1 MKKIATIILTLA
13 FIGLLAGVA
22 FYMAVYHGAFG
33 HLQTKQEL
41 LNYNNAQASI
51 VLSAEGELLGKY
63 FSENRTNVDYAELPP
78 HLVNALL
85 ATEDIRF
92 FRHKGFDTRSFFR
105 VVVKTIMLRN
115 RSAGGGSTLTQQLA
129 KNMYGRRNYGI
140 ITIFVNKVKEIILA
154 KRIESTFSKQEIL
167 TLYLNTVSFGENVY
181 GIEAAARRFFNKE
194 VKDLKIE
201 EGAVLIAI
209 LKANNYYNPR
219 LYPQNARRRRNVVLA
234 QMKKYEF
241 LTPEE
246 ADSLM
251 NLPLLQNY
259 VNYEAKGP
267 ADYFLY
273 QVKAEARDIL
283 QSVFAQSGKLWTIE
297 EDGLVITTTLNLELQ
312 NYANQSFAEH
322 LKLMQE
328 RLNRQYD
335 TPSGRK
341 AAAAVA
347 DREIKRLRMTARA
360 ADTSLMV
367 FPDSVKKGPVT
378 VRDSMINAVKVLQAG
393 LIAIDPVHGDVKAW
407 VGGIDFR
414 TQPFDQILA
423 RRQLASTFKP
433 VLYAA
438 ALEQGFKPCD
448 FLDNDSI
455 TDTGIEGWSP
465 ENFDHSYGGKYSLQ
479 GALVHSMNVP
489 TYNLY
494 MNTDFGKLDTL
505 WQKMGFSYT
514 LNNYPSVP
522 MGTAEANLE
531 EVVIAYSVFANGGFK
546 INPRSIISIKTSDGQ
561 VIWEDKGKQETE
573 KILSDSTVQLMR
585 AMLRRVVTGG
595 TGASLGGLYGVT
607 LPFGG
612 KTGTS
617 QDYADAWFTAFNPS
631 FVIASRVG
639 ASSPSIHFSNG
650 AYGSGSALALPLVAR
665 TLRELQKNKELSKKL
680 ISQYPGVP
688 EYLASELDCPDYR
701 ELTFFEEVIDIFRNV
716 KRPHPKESVI
726 IPKTERP
733 GRSDTTAPSPEKK
746 KSFFRRLFEKKK

>member
-1 MKKIATIILTLA
+1 MKKIATLILTLA
-13 FIGLLAGVA
+13 LIALVAGAA
-22 FYMAVYHGAFG
+22 FFVAVYYGAFG
-33 HLQTKQEL
+33 HLQTSQEL
-41 LNYNNAQASI
+41 LSYNNAQASV

-63 FSENRTNVDYAELPP
+63 FSENRTNVEYAELPP
-78 HLVNALL
+78 HLVNALI

-105 VVVKTIMLRN
+105 VMVKTIMLRN
-115 RSAGGGSTLTQQLA
+115 RSAGGGSTITQQLA
-129 KNMYGRRNYGI
+129 KNMYGRHDYGI

-154 KRIESTFSKQEIL
+154 RRIESTFSKQEIL

-194 VKDLKIE
+194 VKDIRIE

-234 QMKKYEF
+234 QMRKYEF
-241 LTPEE
+241 LEPEE

-251 NLPLLQNY
+251 NLPLIQNY
-259 VNYEAKGP
+259 VNYEAGGP

-273 QVKAEARDIL
+273 QVKGEARGIL
-283 QSVFAQSGKLWTIE
+283 QSVFTETGKEWNIE

-312 NYANQSFAEH
+312 NYANQSFHDH
-322 LKLMQE
+322 LKLMQD
-328 RLNRQYD
+328 RLNRQYN

-347 DREIKRLRMTARA
+347 DRELKRLQMTSRA

-367 FPDSVKKGPVT
+367 FPDSVKAGPVT

-393 LIAIDPVHGDVKAW
+393 LIAIDPVHGDIKAW
-407 VGGIDFR
+407 VGGIDFK

-433 VLYAA
+433 VLYSA
-438 ALEQGFKPCD
+438 ALEQGFRPCD

-494 MNTDFGKLDTL
+494 MNTNFDGLDTL

-522 MGTAEANLE
+522 MGTAEANLR
-531 EVVIAYSVFANGGFK
+531 EVAIAYSVFANGGFK
-546 INPRSIISIKTSDGQ
+546 IEPRSILSIKTGDGQ
-561 VIWEDKGKQETE
+561 VIWENNMEQDGER
-573 KILSDSTVQLMR
+573 ILSENTVDLMR

-607 LPFGG
+607 LPMGG

-617 QDYADAWFTAFNPS
+617 QDYADAWFTAFNPTL
-631 FVIASRVG
+631 VIASRVG
-639 ASSPSIHFSNG
+639 ASSPSIHFTNG
-650 AYGSGSALALPLVAR
+650 AYGSGSALALPLVAK
-665 TLRELQKNKELSKKL
+665 TLHELQKNKQLTAML
-680 ISQYPGVP
+680 ISPYPSIP
-688 EYLASELDCPDYR
+688 EELASELDCPDYR
-701 ELTFFEEVIDIFRNV
+701 ELTFFEKVIDIF
-716 KRPHPKESVI
+716 KSDKKPKESII
-726 IPKTERP
+726 IPKTEQK
-733 GRSDTTAPSPEKK
+733 GRADSTRVPEKK
-746 KSFFRRLFEKKK
+746 KSFFRRLFERKR